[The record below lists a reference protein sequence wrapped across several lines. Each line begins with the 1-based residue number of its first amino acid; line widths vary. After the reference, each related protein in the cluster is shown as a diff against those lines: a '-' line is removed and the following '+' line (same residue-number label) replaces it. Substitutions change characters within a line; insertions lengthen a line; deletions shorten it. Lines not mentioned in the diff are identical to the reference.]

1 MKLTKRNLLSLGL
14 GALVTASMNLPV
26 QAAGYTPVTGGTTS
40 FDKYLIIDQ
49 NANVPNAEF
58 SFAIAAGTAAAASDT
73 SMEVL
78 AGPLDANGPVI
89 TNTAVFTPED
99 TAVSAAM
106 EGDII
111 TLAENEK
118 YASKTINVDFSN
130 VSFNEPGIYRY
141 VITETAL
148 ETPGAITQDSAPK
161 YLDVYVIDDNNS
173 LAIASYVLHTSDAA
187 PARNETGGSADVAE
201 ALSAVSD
208 KVTGFIN
215 RYSTKDLTIT
225 KQVEGNQAS
234 KDKYFKY
241 TLNIANAGKG
251 TKLIVDVTTGAEAA
265 PEKTAATIY
274 ENTAMHE
281 ANGITVLT
289 CNDSG
294 SVTQDF
300 YLKHNQS
307 ITIRQIPS
315 GAAYT
320 LTEANEDYV
329 SQALHE
335 KDAET
340 YAENSGTIAESNLT
354 AGFVNTRNGV
364 IPTGIITSVMPY
376 ALIVLAASLGMIMVG
391 RNRMIR

>member
-26 QAAGYTPVTGGTTS
+26 HAAGYTPVTGGSTS

-58 SFAIAAGTAAAASDT
+58 SFAIASGTAAAASDT

-78 AGPLDANGPVI
+78 AGPLDENGPVI

-99 TAVSAAM
+99 TAAASAM

-111 TLAENEK
+111 TLAANEK

-130 VSFNEPGIYRY
+130 VAFNEPGIYRY

-148 ETPGAITQDSAPK
+148 ETPGAIVQDSAPK
-161 YLDVYVIDDNNS
+161 YLDVYVIDENS
-173 LAIASYVLHTSDAA
+173 SLTIASYVLHTSSAA

-201 ALSAVSD
+201 ALSAVTD

-251 TKLIVDVTTGAEAA
+251 TKLTVDVTTGAEAA

-274 ENTAMHE
+274 TGSDMHA
-281 ANGITVLT
+281 ANGTTVLV

-307 ITIRQIPS
+307 ITIRQIPA
-315 GAAYT
+315 GASYT
-320 LTEANEDYV
+320 LTEASEDYV

-340 YAENSGTIAESNLT
+340 YAENSGTISESNLT
-354 AGFVNTRNGV
+354 AGFVNTRSGV

-376 ALIVLAASLGMIMVG
+376 ALIVLAATLGMITVG
-391 RNRMIR
+391 RKRMIH